1 MSIKVSPSILAADF
15 GNIER
20 ECNLIDK
27 SGADWFHLDVMDGIF
42 VPNISFG
49 IPVVKAIRKMTSKPL
64 DVHLMIT
71 EPERYIEKFI
81 EIGSDIIS
89 FHIEATNKLE
99 ENISLIKSKNVKVG
113 IAINPD
119 TPIDSLIDIINKIDL
134 VCLMGVFPGFAGQ
147 KFIKNT
153 FDRLKELKK
162 LIIDNNSKALI
173 EVDGGVKA
181 DNYMELR
188 SLGADILVAGS
199 YIFNSK
205 DYKEVIKNVREN
217 SINYI

>member
-15 GNIER
+15 GNIEK

-27 SGADWFHLDVMDGIF
+27 SDADWFHLDVMDGIF

-49 IPVVKAIRKMTSKPL
+49 MPVVKAIRQMTSKPL

-81 EIGSDIIS
+81 DLGSDIIS
-89 FHIEATNKLE
+89 FHIEATNKVE
-99 ENISLIKSKNVKVG
+99 ENISLIKSKNIKAG
-113 IAINPD
+113 IAINPN
-119 TPIDSLIDIINKIDL
+119 TPISELKGIISKIDL
-134 VCLMGVFPGFAGQ
+134 VCLMGVHPGFAGQ
-147 KFIKNT
+147 KFIDKT
-153 FDRLKELKK
+153 LDRLKELKD
-162 LIIDNNSKALI
+162 LIESSNSKTLI

-188 SLGADILVAGS
+188 SLGADVLVAGS
-199 YIFNSK
+199 YIFNAE
-205 DYKEVIKNVREN
+205 DYNKVIRKLKE
-217 SINYI
+217 

>member
-27 SGADWFHLDVMDGIF
+27 SDADWFHLDVMDGIF

-188 SLGADILVAGS
+188 SLGADVLVAGS
-199 YIFNSK
+199 YIFNSE
-205 DYKEVIKNVREN
+205 DYNLVIKKLKE
-217 SINYI
+217 

>member
-27 SGADWFHLDVMDGIF
+27 SDADWFHLDVMDGIF

-49 IPVVKAIRKMTSKPL
+49 MPVVKAIRKMTSKPL

-71 EPERYIEKFI
+71 KPERYIQKFI
-81 EIGSDIIS
+81 DLGSDIIS
-89 FHIEATNKLE
+89 FHIEATDKLE
-99 ENISLIKSKNVKVG
+99 ENISLITSENVKAG

-119 TPIDSLIDIINKIDL
+119 TPISNLTDIITRVDL
-134 VCLMGVFPGFAGQ
+134 VCLMGVFPGFSGQ
-147 KFIKNT
+147 KFIENT
-153 FDRLKELKK
+153 LDRLKELKE
-162 LIIDNNSKALI
+162 LIEHSKSKALI

-181 DNYMELR
+181 DNYMELK
-188 SLGADILVAGS
+188 SLGADVLVAGS

-205 DYKEVIKNVREN
+205 NYNEVIKRLKE
-217 SINYI
+217 